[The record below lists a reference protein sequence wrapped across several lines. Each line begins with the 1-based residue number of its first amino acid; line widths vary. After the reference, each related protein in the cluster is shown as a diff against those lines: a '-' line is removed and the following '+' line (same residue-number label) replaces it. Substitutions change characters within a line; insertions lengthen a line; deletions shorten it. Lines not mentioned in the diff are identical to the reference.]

1 MISLEQ
7 RIINYVNANQPV
19 TAGQASNSL
28 NISKKIFIE
37 IKHNLEK
44 KGLLFTKRGFG
55 VFRNFN
61 EYRKWMQSKG
71 KKRMSSMGKI
81 GGKVKGIERMGSD
94 EIYDRISNFIPT
106 MKEPLTSGE
115 ISRKCGVN
123 ERSGFQLILKLVKI
137 GILQHDG
144 ATYAR
149 RYFPLL
155 EQSNKQYF
163 SKKSSSGALMG
174 SNNYNKNENDVIQK
188 YKTSPARARILA
200 LYGKV

>member
-55 VFRNFN
+55 VFGNFN

-71 KKRMSSMGKI
+71 KKECHQWGR
-81 GGKVKGIERMGSD
+81 
-94 EIYDRISNFIPT
+94 
-106 MKEPLTSGE
+106 
-115 ISRKCGVN
+115 
-123 ERSGFQLILKLVKI
+123 
-137 GILQHDG
+137 
-144 ATYAR
+144 
-149 RYFPLL
+149 
-155 EQSNKQYF
+155 
-163 SKKSSSGALMG
+163 
-174 SNNYNKNENDVIQK
+174 
-188 YKTSPARARILA
+188 
-200 LYGKV
+200 